1 MIKTAA
7 AKAAVVLLKKCV
19 TPLVNACI
27 LCYNELN
34 SFERKAFM
42 KTFVKIT
49 SAALCV
55 LMLAAVLATAI
66 MAAPTGMDKSATE
79 EIKVDGKGTGVSLT
93 QYSLSAGTTYAG
105 SVAGLLNVIEVDPK
119 NPDVSF
125 KVLNCGDYTWS
136 KDTMGNAAVKFNEQN
151 EGTVIAAMNGDP
163 WIVYHTDYDGDGK
176 TPTGPSVKHVSVS
189 RGLMIKNGEIW
200 ATEQIGDENYLAKD
214 DNAERGTGAA
224 NQPIFGVKKDGTA
237 IIGSPYTKIN
247 IENKTNSQTATAAGI
262 NRLPA
267 PNSTILYNQRVGTE
281 SMAYEDAYEIY
292 VECESSA
299 FGYGKTVSG
308 KVTHVIQSGDTN
320 PRPAITEKTV
330 IISARGKAI
339 NDQKSKYAVG
349 DTVEITCTV
358 RMDKLYLSDAAEW
371 SDVVEATGGFYTL
384 VEKGKH
390 KGQELST
397 NYPCTIVGIKQ
408 DGKVLMIS
416 TTTQED
422 GSRAACQMKN
432 MQELAV
438 ELGCYT
444 AIMFDGGGST
454 QFVTLEGDNYVRR
467 CAVSDGKNEVRS
479 VISGLALVYNK
490 ANKTVT
496 NCDVLGTKFLDGLGL
511 ESTFGEVEDTSG
523 PHIEAAPSWSYYY
536 VGDVSFVNGKG
547 VNGTD
552 EPYTELVGMRNPAY
566 ASDWSSEQKEAE
578 ARLPATLNG
587 STLTLGEDCMLTIS
601 GYAFA
606 NGSQK
611 KILYS
616 LDQYTWYEV
625 QGGTYTDASNDL
637 VQTVMA
643 NGWIKT
649 ASAGHAVF
657 ENVGVDL
664 SEYKGQT
671 VTVSFAVTPGAD
683 DKALHFLTIENLLVP
698 APVETTTEQATEE
711 PTTEEITTEAETVG
725 SIQESTAEPQT
736 SPVAEKKGCGSV
748 IGGAFAVVLMLA
760 VACVV
765 KKKD

>member
-1 MIKTAA
+1 
-7 AKAAVVLLKKCV
+7 
-19 TPLVNACI
+19 
-27 LCYNELN
+27 
-34 SFERKAFM
+34 M

-49 SAALCV
+49 SVCLCV
-55 LMLAAVLATAI
+55 LMLAAMLATAI
-66 MAAPTGMDKSATE
+66 VAAPTGMDKSATE
-79 EIKVDGKGTGVSLT
+79 EIKVDGKGTGVNLT
-93 QYSLSAGTTYAG
+93 QYSLTAG
-105 SVAGLLNVIEVDPK
+105 SVYADSVGGLLNVIEVDPS
-119 NPDVSF
+119 NTDVSI

-136 KDTMGNAAVKFNEQN
+136 KDTMGNAAVKYNAAN

-176 TPTGPSVKHVSVS
+176 TPTGPAVKHVSVS
-189 RGLMIKNGEIW
+189 RGLMIKDGEIW
-200 ATEQIGDENYLAKD
+200 ATAQISDENNLAKD
-214 DNAERGTGAA
+214 DNAERGTPAA

-237 IIGSPYTKIN
+237 LIGCPNIIIDIKNT
-247 IENKTNSQTATAAGI
+247 TNSQTASAAGI

-292 VECESSA
+292 IECDSSA
-299 FGYGKTVSG
+299 FGINKTISG
-308 KVTHVIQSGDTN
+308 KVTHVIESGDTN
-320 PRPAITEKTV
+320 ARPAITEKTV
-330 IISARGKAI
+330 VISARGTAVDK
-339 NDQKSKYAVG
+339 QKGKYAIG
-349 DTVEITCTV
+349 DTVTISCRVNT
-358 RMDKLYLSDAAEW
+358 DKMYLTKAAEW
-371 SDVVEATGGFYTL
+371 GDVVEATGGFYTL
-384 VEKGKH
+384 VEKGVH
-390 KGQELST
+390 KGQELGT
-397 NYPCTIVGIKQ
+397 NYPCTIVGIKK
-408 DGKVLMIS
+408 DGTILLIS

-422 GSRAACQMKN
+422 GSRAACKMKN

-467 CAVSDGKNEVRS
+467 CAVSDGKNAVRS

-490 ANKTVT
+490 ADKTVN
-496 NCDVLGTKFLDGLGL
+496 NCDVQGIKYLDGLGL
-511 ESTFGEVEDTSG
+511 ESTFGEIVDPNG
-523 PHIEAAPSWSYYY
+523 PHIEGAPSYSYYY
-536 VGDVSFVNGKG
+536 VGDVSYINGKG
-547 VNGTD
+547 IGGTD

-566 ASDWSSEQKEAE
+566 SADWDKAQKEAE
-578 ARLPATLNG
+578 ARQPATLDG
-587 STLTLGEDCMLTIS
+587 STLTLGEDCLLTIS

-625 QGGTYTDASNDL
+625 QGGTYADASADL
-637 VQTVMA
+637 VQQVMA
-643 NGWIKT
+643 NGWIKS
-649 ASAGHAVF
+649 ASGGHAVF

-698 APVETTTEQATEE
+698 APVETTEETTEE
-711 PTTEEITTEAETVG
+711 VTEEVTTEEITTESETVG
-725 SIQESTAEPQT
+725 TIQESTAEPET

-748 IGGAFAVVLMLA
+748 IGGAFAVVAMLG
-760 VACVV
+760 VAFVA

>member
-1 MIKTAA
+1 
-7 AKAAVVLLKKCV
+7 
-19 TPLVNACI
+19 
-27 LCYNELN
+27 
-34 SFERKAFM
+34 M
-42 KTFVKIT
+42 KLMKKIT
-49 SAALCV
+49 SIALCA
-55 LMLAAVLATAI
+55 LMLASVLSFAVLAAGE
-66 MAAPTGMDKSATE
+66 PTGMDKKASET
-79 EIKVDGKGTGVSLT
+79 IVVNGKNTGISLT
-93 QYSLSAGTTYAG
+93 QYSLTSG
-105 SVAGLLNVIEVDPK
+105 SVYANSTAGLLNVIEVNPK
-119 NPDVSF
+119 NTNVAF

-136 KDTMGNAAVKFNEQN
+136 KDTMGNAAVAYNQTG

-176 TPTGPSVKHVSVS
+176 AATGPAVKHVSVS

-224 NQPIFGVKKDGTA
+224 NQPIFAVKKDGTA
-237 IIGSPYTKIN
+237 IIGSPYTAIS
-247 IENKTNSQTATAAGI
+247 IENVTKSKTMSAAGI

-267 PNSTILYNQRVGTE
+267 PNSTILYNQRCGTE

-292 VECESSA
+292 VECDSSA
-299 FGYGKTVSG
+299 FGYGKTISG
-308 KVTHVIQSGDTN
+308 KVTHVIQSGDKN
-320 PRPAITEKTV
+320 ARPAITEKTV
-330 IISARGKAI
+330 VISARGKAI
-339 NDQKSKYAVG
+339 DAQKGNYAVG
-349 DTVEITCTV
+349 DTVSFTCSV
-358 RMDKLYLSDAAEW
+358 KMDKLYLTDKAEW

-390 KGQELST
+390 RGQELTT

-416 TTTQED
+416 TTTQAD

-467 CAVSDGKNEVRS
+467 CAVSDGENSVRS
-479 VISGLALVYNK
+479 VISGLALVYK
-490 ANKTVT
+490 GADANPT
-496 NCDVLGTKFLDGLGL
+496 NCDTYGIKFLDGLGL
-511 ESTFGEVEDTSG
+511 ESTFGEPVAPDPNA
-523 PHIEAAPSWSYYY
+523 PHIQGAPSYSYYY
-536 VGDVSFVNGKG
+536 VGDVSYINGKG

-552 EPYTELVGMRNPAY
+552 EPYTDLVGMRNPAY
-566 ASDWSSEQKEAE
+566 SSDWSGEQKEAE
-578 ARLPATLNG
+578 ARQPATLDG
-587 STLTLGEDCMLTIS
+587 STLTLGEDYLLTIS

-616 LDQYTWYEV
+616 LDKETWFEV
-625 QGGTYTDASNDL
+625 QGGTYADASDDL
-637 VQTVMA
+637 VQQVMA

-664 SEYKGQT
+664 SQYQGQT
-671 VTVSFAVTPGAD
+671 VSVHFAVTPGAD
-683 DKALHFLTIENLLVP
+683 DKALHFLTIENLAVP
-698 APVETTTEQATEE
+698 APVESTEE
-711 PTTEEITTEAETVG
+711 TTEEVTEPETTVAPETEATTAPET
-725 SIQESTAEPQT
+725 ETEPAT
-736 SPVAEKKGCGSV
+736 EKKGCGSV
-748 IGGAFAVVLMLA
+748 IGGAFALVAMLA